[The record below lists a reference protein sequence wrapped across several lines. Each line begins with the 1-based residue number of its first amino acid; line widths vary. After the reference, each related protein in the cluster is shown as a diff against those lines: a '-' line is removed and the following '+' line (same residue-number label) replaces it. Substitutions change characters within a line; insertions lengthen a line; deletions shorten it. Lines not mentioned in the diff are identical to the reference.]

1 MLRTDGI
8 LKVARD
14 CFPAFDGPPGKKSAR
29 IVLLL
34 EELNFGG
41 TQRQALELALNLNPA
56 RFKAEI
62 WTMAAGDDMEPLAE
76 KGRIPVV
83 HLSKKTWVGPE
94 CLFNLWRRLRSA
106 PIDILVLMTVVP
118 NIWGRLLGRLARVP
132 IIVGTCRGD
141 GSAFR
146 QHEKLLWPLA
156 DHHICNAIALKR
168 QLSNRY
174 RIPESLITVIPNGVN
189 TAFFQPPPI
198 SREKD
203 RKIVLCIA
211 RLVPEKDHHTLI
223 TAFDLLARR
232 HPDAELWI
240 VGDGNRRKSISEYA
254 GQAAFGERIC
264 LMSGQLDIRPLLWQG
279 SVLALSSLEEGLPN
293 VVLEAM
299 ASGLPVIATEVG
311 GLPEVVEHGRT
322 GLLVPSHNAH
332 ALADALS
339 LLLSDEKIRAAF
351 GREGAKRARRSYSN
365 SCMVQEY
372 EQIFE
377 RLLKTR

>member
-118 NIWGRLLGRLARVP
+118 NIWGRLLGRL
-132 IIVGTCRGD
+132 
-141 GSAFR
+141 
-146 QHEKLLWPLA
+146 
-156 DHHICNAIALKR
+156 
-168 QLSNRY
+168 
-174 RIPESLITVIPNGVN
+174 PESRSLSAPAEVTVLPSGSTKNCSGPWR
-189 TAFFQPPPI
+189 TTI
-198 SREKD
+198 S
-203 RKIVLCIA
+203 
-211 RLVPEKDHHTLI
+211 
-223 TAFDLLARR
+223 
-232 HPDAELWI
+232 
-240 VGDGNRRKSISEYA
+240 
-254 GQAAFGERIC
+254 
-264 LMSGQLDIRPLLWQG
+264 
-279 SVLALSSLEEGLPN
+279 
-293 VVLEAM
+293 AM
-299 ASGLPVIATEVG
+299 QSP
-311 GLPEVVEHGRT
+311 
-322 GLLVPSHNAH
+322 
-332 ALADALS
+332 
-339 LLLSDEKIRAAF
+339 
-351 GREGAKRARRSYSN
+351 
-365 SCMVQEY
+365 
-372 EQIFE
+372 
-377 RLLKTR
+377 